1 LLPWAV
7 VCLFEACCRPSLG
20 LITGKG
26 LRHTPMVEEGLPG
39 GLFDSAE
46 EGDAE
51 AVAAWLDDGG
61 GVDARCAE
69 HGDVT
74 LLMAAAIGGQEAMVR
89 MLLRRGASVNLQ
101 ESRVGGTALM
111 GAALQGHTTTVQALL
126 DAKADASLLNISGGT
141 ALTMAEHQKQT
152 ATAQLLRQHAKR
164 QAVEAED
171 RAAAAKA
178 AHAEAAA
185 DAMAAELLGEEAEEK
200 EAAAKKGKGK
210 MKKARAPSTAAAE
223 SAAAAPLAGP
233 PKTAAAQEEL
243 PDEPLT

>member
-1 LLPWAV
+1 MV
-7 VCLFEACCRPSLG
+7 V
-20 LITGKG
+20 
-26 LRHTPMVEEGLPG
+26 EGLPEG
-39 GLFDSAE
+39 VFDSAE

-74 LLMAAAIGGQEAMVR
+74 LLIAAAVGGQEAMVR

-126 DAKADASLLNISGGT
+126 DAKADASLQATSGST
-141 ALTMAEHQKQT
+141 ALTMAELAKHT

-164 QAVEAED
+164 QAVEAEV
-171 RAAAAKA
+171 RAAAKA
-178 AHAEAAA
+178 AHAAAAA
-185 DAMAAELLGEEAEEK
+185 DAMAAELLREEAAEK
-200 EAAAKKGKGK
+200 DMAAKKGKGK
-210 MKKARAPSTAAAE
+210 TKKARAPSTAAE
-223 SAAAAPLAGP
+223 SAATAPLAGA
-233 PKTAAAQEEL
+233 PKPAAAQEKL
-243 PDEPLT
+243 PDEPSSQTLTLTLPP

>member
-1 LLPWAV
+1 
-7 VCLFEACCRPSLG
+7 
-20 LITGKG
+20 
-26 LRHTPMVEEGLPG
+26 MVEEGLPE

-74 LLMAAAIGGQEAMVR
+74 LLIAAAYRGQEATVR

-111 GAALQGHTTTVQALL
+111 GAALQGHTTIVQALL
-126 DAKADASLLNISGGT
+126 DAKADASLQNISGGT
-141 ALTMAEHQKQT
+141 ALMLAELAKHT

-164 QAVEAED
+164 QAVEAEV
-171 RAAAAKA
+171 RAAAKA

-210 MKKARAPSTAAAE
+210 MKKARAPTTAAAE
-223 SAAAAPLAGP
+223 FAAAAPLAGP
-233 PKTAAAQEEL
+233 PKPAAAQEKL
-243 PDEPLT
+243 PDEPSSQALTLTLPP